1 MLKLFRKFTYPF
13 AAFLVVLYIL
23 VSFNEAIV
31 NPVATEQGTVLS
43 ATVSVYDEPVVTSEE
58 LVGNYQMSIK
68 DVVLELEYLSDSD
81 KMNYSTSEYQGELNS
96 IEQRLLKHKVPE
108 VYQKLHLELVSVTN
122 KLAIISDQNFNET
135 DVLDVKKKL
144 EEIKDQYA
152 WF

>member
-43 ATVSVYDEPVVTSEE
+43 ATVSVYDEPVVISEE
-58 LVGNYQMSIK
+58 LAGNYQTSIK
-68 DVVLELEYLSDSD
+68 NIVLELEFFSDSD
-81 KMNYSTSEYQGELNS
+81 KMNSSVSEYQGELNN

-108 VYQKLHLELVSVTN
+108 VYQNLHLELVSVTN
-122 KLAIISDQNFNET
+122 KLAIISDLGFNET
-135 DVLDVKKKL
+135 DVLDVKKRL